1 MQKNSIEYSNIQCV
15 FIHIVVPGSKK
26 VMMFS
31 DFSIFIF
38 HHNYFLAYYETLTP
52 KSILGSNTPFIKKN
66 THSYIL
72 HIKQEVERIEQPH
85 LAIDSTN
92 RT

>member
-1 MQKNSIEYSNIQCV
+1 MCLYSYCC
-15 FIHIVVPGSKK
+15 SKK

-31 DFSIFIF
+31 DFSILFFTTIIF
-38 HHNYFLAYYETLTP
+38 WPIIETLTP